1 MSAVSLPLFLF
12 SRHTQW
18 RGERRGVMEDQA
30 SRELRM
36 RRAQERRRRDNAI
49 YMWKVMLVMFI
60 VFAIIGW
67 LVE

>member
-1 MSAVSLPLFLF
+1 
-12 SRHTQW
+12 
-18 RGERRGVMEDQA
+18 MEDQA

-36 RRAQERRRRDNAI
+36 RRAQERRRHDNAI
-49 YMWKVMLVMFI
+49 YMWKVMLVMFV